1 MARLEGNLTPATL
14 TITTECGQWEFPND
28 EAHQNKKGLIVFLRS
43 WCDPDTGTP
52 RFTYQQIAD
61 ALGYHD
67 RRDVNNYWREFEAS
81 GRQLLPFLQRKR
93 KVDASVVEAVK
104 AEVSQDIL
112 ASAPTLCDRV
122 SQRLGR
128 TDLTAANI
136 RTALEA
142 VPCPVVRQRLRAE
155 WEAGAWHP
163 KEARLLED
171 IMGELSEGTSSGNTQ
186 VMKRLQEV
194 GTAVSDDDLEE
205 VVQEQQQDAVEPLFT
220 PHCSVG
226 ALPVK
231 MRLMVVALTLY
242 FWNVPLSRI
251 AQWLGISKST
261 AYNWVIGLAVA
272 LFPVIQVWIT
282 EGVKGVRVA
291 IDEKWLKIKGCW
303 FFWFAAVDDETG
315 LPLLHRL
322 LPTQTTWSCCWFL
335 VLLKQMGKVPHV
347 IITDGLASYVSVIAH
362 VFQTTKHLTCLFH
375 HQHGVATWLK
385 RHLPDS
391 PAETVAVLKRKMKR
405 VVQTCDPR
413 TVTRRL
419 QALETQEAQEGWG
432 LTSWIESVRAKL
444 GRLRPALRRNSYPR
458 TTNQIER
465 FFRAFQRFYKTRGGF
480 HSIISAKRELMLFV
494 VVYVFTQQ
502 ADSGTAPIEQI
513 VPQAKDMPLYQLINY
528 PFRYGLANVC
538 LPN

>member
-1 MARLEGNLTPATL
+1 MARLEGKSTTTTL
-14 TITTECGQWEFPND
+14 TITTECGQWELPND
-28 EAHQNKKGLIVFLRS
+28 EDHQNKKGLIVFLRS

-81 GRQLLPFLQRKR
+81 GRQLFPFLQRKR

-112 ASAPTLCDRV
+112 ASAPTLCGRV

-142 VPCPVVRQRLRAE
+142 VPCTVVRQRLRAE

-171 IMGELSEGTSSGNTQ
+171 IMGMLGEGTSSGNTQ
-186 VMKRLQEV
+186 VMKRLQAV
-194 GTAVSDDDLEE
+194 GTAVSDDDLAE
-205 VVQEQQQDAVEPLFT
+205 VVQEQQQDAVEPLVT

-226 ALPVK
+226 AIPAK

-251 AQWLGISKST
+251 ARWLGVSKST
-261 AYNWVIGLAVA
+261 AYNWVIGLAVG
-272 LFPVIQVWIT
+272 LFPVIQAWMAT
-282 EGVKGVRVA
+282 GVTGVRVG
-291 IDEKWLKIKGCW
+291 IDEKWLKIKGRW

-315 LPLLHRL
+315 LPLLNRL
-322 LPTQTTWSCCWFL
+322 LPTRDTWSCCWFL
-335 VLLKQMGKVPHV
+335 VLLKQMGKLPRA
-347 IITDGLASYVSVIAH
+347 IITDGLASYVLAIAR
-362 VFQTTKHLTCLFH
+362 VFQTTTHVTCLFH
-375 HQHGVATWLK
+375 HQHGVTTWLK

-391 PAETVAVLKRKMKR
+391 PAETVALLKGKMKR
-405 VVQTCDPR
+405 VMHTCDPR
-413 TVTRRL
+413 TVKRRL
-419 QALETQEAQEGWG
+419 QALEDQDAQEGWG
-432 LTSWIESVRAKL
+432 LASWIENVWGKL
-444 GRLRPALRRNSYPR
+444 GRLIPAVRRNNSPR
-458 TTNQIER
+458 TTNQVER

-480 HSIISAKRELMLFV
+480 HSLVSAKRELMLFV

-502 ADSGTAPIEQI
+502 ADSGIAPIEQI
-513 VPQAKDMPLYQLINY
+513 IPQAKHMPLYQLINQ
-528 PFRYGLANVC
+528 PFRYGLANFCYVE
-538 LPN
+538 